1 MEFRVLGSVEAYSA
15 GVPLDLGARR
25 QQRLVL
31 AVLLLE
37 PNRVVPVDRLI
48 DLVWGPAPPASAR
61 GTVQALVS
69 RLRAALRGAD
79 DLAADAGPPPA
90 GRAEIL
96 HRGAGYLLRV
106 DPLAVDVHR
115 FTDLLAR
122 ARAADDERSVELFDR
137 ALALWRGDPLADVAP
152 PQTRDRLCGGLRE
165 ARWTAVEDRL
175 EALVRL
181 GRSRAALDELTE
193 LVAEYP
199 LRQRLVGQ
207 LMLVLHRQG
216 RTNEALGA
224 YGELRARLVA
234 EFGLDPAGELRDLQ
248 AAILRGDPGL
258 DAPPTAVPAG
268 AARPAPPPV
277 EAPALVARPAA
288 DQPPVRPAELPHSPD
303 GFVGR
308 QAELAALDAQLDAG
322 RRSGRPRIVVI
333 DGMGG
338 IGKTAL
344 ALHWGHLRREA
355 FADGQL
361 YLDLRGFSPSDTPM
375 TPAEALPRLLLSL
388 GVPPAAV
395 PPSADS
401 QAARLRSLTDGRRM
415 LIVLDNA
422 YDAAQVRPLLP
433 GNAAGL
439 VVVTSRRRL
448 LGLVVR
454 EQAVPLGLAPLRP
467 AESADLVAGCLHES
481 RPAEREAL
489 ADYCGHVPLAIRI
502 VAARALEL
510 PDRPLGDL
518 VDELRRGHRLDA
530 FAGSDGPDTNLRT
543 VFSWS
548 YRSLPASA
556 AGLFWRLA
564 LHPGQSVG
572 TPAVAA
578 LAGVDLPR
586 ARELAGELTRA
597 SLLHRTGPDRYQF
610 HDLVGAYAT
619 ELAGAPEHAEERGRA
634 LRRVLDWYLH
644 TVDAAERVLQ
654 PHRPRFDP
662 TPPPL
667 VEPLRFD
674 GYADAL
680 SWCEAERSSL
690 VPVVRA
696 AAANGLPGHAWQ
708 VALAASAYW
717 YIAKRRGDWLAAS
730 EIGLVATR
738 SLRDRRAE
746 GALLMRLA
754 TALCESRRYPEAI
767 ELYQESLR
775 AHEASGY
782 RDWRPTTL
790 NSLAVAHAEAGRADH
805 ALATFALARDEHRL
819 QGNRW
824 GEGVALQNMAQ
835 CHALLGEP
843 EKAVARHEE
852 ALTAVRDTGDGYAE
866 AICIANLGEA
876 HAELG
881 DHERAI
887 RRFREAAELHVATGN
902 AHGRARTLLALGR
915 SLAGLG
921 DPDAARSCWRE
932 ALAVFDE
939 LGDPEADEIR
949 ALLRDPAAASAP
961 A

>member
-1 MEFRVLGSVEAYSA
+1 MEFRILGSVEAYSA
-15 GVPLDLGARR
+15 GVPLDLGTRR

-37 PNRVVPVDRLI
+37 PNRAVPMDRLI
-48 DLVWGPAPPASAR
+48 DLVWGSTPPASAR

-69 RLRAALRGAD
+69 RLRTALRGTD
-79 DLAADAGPPPA
+79 GL
-90 GRAEIL
+90 AEIL
-96 HRGAGYLLRV
+96 HRGTGYLLRV
-106 DPLAVDVHR
+106 DPLSVDVHR
-115 FTDLLAR
+115 FTDLVAR
-122 ARAADDERSVELFDR
+122 ARAADGERSVELFDR
-137 ALALWRGDPLADVAP
+137 ALALWRGDPLDDVAP
-152 PQTRDRLCGGLRE
+152 PQTRDRLFGGLRE
-165 ARWTAVEDRL
+165 ARWAAVEDRL
-175 EALVRL
+175 DVLVRL
-181 GRSRAALDELTE
+181 GRCREALDELTE
-193 LVAEYP
+193 LVTEQP

-216 RTNEALGA
+216 RTGEALGA
-224 YGELRARLVA
+224 YADLRARLVA

-248 AAILRGDPGL
+248 AAILRGDPAL
-258 DAPPTAVPAG
+258 DALPAG
-268 AARPAPPPV
+268 TARTIPPVV
-277 EAPALVARPAA
+277 EAPALVPRPAA
-288 DQPPVRPAELPHSPD
+288 GQPPVRPAELPHSPD

-322 RRSGRPRIVVI
+322 QRSGRPRIVVI

-344 ALHWGHLRREA
+344 ALHWGHRRRDA

-375 TPAEALPRLLLSL
+375 TPAEALPRLLVSL
-388 GVPPAAV
+388 GVPPSAI

-433 GNAAGL
+433 GNVAGL

-467 AESADLVAGCLHES
+467 AESADLVAGCLNES

-489 ADYCGHVPLAIRI
+489 ADYCGHMPLAIRI

-510 PDRPLGDL
+510 PDRPLGEL
-518 VDELRRGHRLDA
+518 VDELRQGRRLDA
-530 FAGSDGPDTNLRT
+530 FAASDGPDTNLRT

-548 YRSLPASA
+548 YRSLSPPA
-556 AGLFWRLA
+556 AGLFRRLA
-564 LHPGQSVG
+564 LHPGQGVG

-578 LAGVDLPR
+578 LAGIDLPR

-619 ELAGAPEHAEERGRA
+619 ELAGAPEHAEERRLA
-634 LRRVLDWYLH
+634 LRRILDWYLH
-644 TVDAAERVLQ
+644 TVAAAERMLQ
-654 PHRPRFDP
+654 PHRPRFAP
-662 TPPPL
+662 APPPL
-667 VEPLRFD
+667 VEPLPFD
-674 GYADAL
+674 SYADAL

-696 AAANGLPGHAWQ
+696 AVANGLPGHAWQ

-717 YIAKRRGDWLAAS
+717 YIAKRREDWLAAGG
-730 EIGLVATR
+730 IGLAATR
-738 SLRDRRAE
+738 SLGDQRAE
-746 GALLMRLA
+746 GALLMSMA

-775 AHEASGY
+775 VQEAIGY

-790 NSLAVAHAEAGRADH
+790 NSLAVAHAESGRPDH

-843 EKAVARHEE
+843 ERAVARHEE
-852 ALTAVRDTGDGYAE
+852 ALTAVRDTGDRYAE

-876 HAELG
+876 HADLG

-887 RRFREAAELHVATGN
+887 RRFREAVQLHVSTGN

-915 SLAGLG
+915 SLAERG
-921 DPDAARSCWRE
+921 DTDAARSCWRE

-949 ALLRDPAAASAP
+949 ALLTTACHQR
-961 A
+961 